1 MDSTNFAF
9 QGKFYIIK
17 GQISELIALR
27 LKSLDRLIWMS
38 YVTYRWG
45 MIFSLGKLSAT
56 WFSHYVIMPM
66 NK

>member
-45 MIFSLGKLSAT
+45 MIFSLGKIIGHLISSLCNYA
-56 WFSHYVIMPM
+56 
-66 NK
+66 NE

>member
-45 MIFSLGKLSAT
+45 MIFRLGKIIGHFISSLCNYA
-56 WFSHYVIMPM
+56 
-66 NK
+66 NE